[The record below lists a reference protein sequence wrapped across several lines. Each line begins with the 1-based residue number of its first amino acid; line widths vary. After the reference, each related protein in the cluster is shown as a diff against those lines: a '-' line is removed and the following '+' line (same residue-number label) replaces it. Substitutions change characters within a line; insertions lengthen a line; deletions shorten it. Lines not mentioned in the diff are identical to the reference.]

1 MKATNIWGDVAF
13 TQAIS
18 CISYHVPC
26 LDLGV
31 DMRNRP
37 KVKTQHPGK
46 SICFF
51 LRAAEVSPI
60 DTEGTCN
67 LPRTW
72 DFHGIL
78 CEMKPVQHLLHLF
91 KALKIAFLRAA
102 CHQGASVT
110 PSMAEMPWARPFL
123 KGGSA
128 HLGFCASAKRCQAG
142 IFSTPKS

>member
-1 MKATNIWGDVAF
+1 MFHALIWEWTCATA
-13 TQAIS
+13 
-18 CISYHVPC
+18 
-26 LDLGV
+26 
-31 DMRNRP
+31 R
-37 KVKTQHPGK
+37 K
-46 SICFF
+46 SKHSTLVSPFVFF

-110 PSMAEMPWARPFL
+110 PSMAEMP
-123 KGGSA
+123 
-128 HLGFCASAKRCQAG
+128 
-142 IFSTPKS
+142 